1 MKFIQSH
8 TLKEIA
14 SLIDCDFVGDPKF
27 EVLGMNEIHVVNPGD
42 IVFVDIP
49 TEGETMDAEEVFGSV
64 EAVKTVSDLYL
75 PVGGEIVEVNPDLD
89 GAPETVNSDAYGAG
103 WMVKIKMSD
112 PSEADAL
119 MDATAYAA
127 LIGA

>member
-1 MKFIQSH
+1 MNVPTDLRYSKDHEWLRI
-8 TLKEIA
+8 EGDIA
-14 SLIDCDFVGDPKF
+14 IIGITDFAQG
-27 EVLGMNEIHVVNPGD
+27 ELGD

-64 EAVKTVSDLYL
+64 EAVKTVSDLFL
-75 PVGGEIVEVNPDLD
+75 PVGGEIMEVNPDLD
-89 GAPETVNSDAYGAG
+89 AAPETVNSDAYGAG

-112 PSEADAL
+112 PSEAEAL
-119 MDATAYAA
+119 MDASAYAA

>member
-1 MKFIQSH
+1 M
-8 TLKEIA
+8 
-14 SLIDCDFVGDPKF
+14 
-27 EVLGMNEIHVVNPGD
+27 
-42 IVFVDIP
+42 
-49 TEGETMDAEEVFGSV
+49 
-64 EAVKTVSDLYL
+64 
-75 PVGGEIVEVNPDLD
+75 EVNPDLD